1 MSEWVDA
8 VERLSSIA
16 HTQPHAAY
24 AAFMHGLMSKW
35 TYLTR
40 AIPNIGDLFS
50 PLEDVIR
57 RKFLTSLTGQNDF
70 NDITRE
76 LMALPVRQ
84 GGLGITNPRADTP
97 SHHDASLKITAPLTA
112 LIMEQSNRY
121 PNTTKT
127 EQIQVKKEAVKAR
140 KHRQQQA
147 AAELKDKL
155 PNSMQRAMSLSTE
168 KGSSSWLSTL
178 PIAEYGYAL
187 HKSAFRD
194 ALCLRYGWH
203 PSNLPLQCTC
213 GKQFSVEHALSC
225 SHGGFPSI
233 RHNELRDITAEL
245 MSEVCHNV
253 GTKPPLQPI
262 TDEHLIH
269 RTANREDGARLDVA
283 AERFWGGDRQRT
295 FFDIRVFNPFAL
307 SYCYTPL
314 AQCYRRNEMEKKRAY
329 DQRVREIEH
338 GSFSPLVFSTTG
350 GMGTTATVV
359 YKRLAAM
366 ISEKHEK
373 PYSKTMQ
380 WIRCR
385 LSFSLLRSAI
395 MCLRGSRSSR
405 HHPEHHPIDG
415 GSI

>member
-1 MSEWVDA
+1 MGGKS
-8 VERLSSIA
+8 
-16 HTQPHAAY
+16 
-24 AAFMHGLMSKW
+24 
-35 TYLTR
+35 
-40 AIPNIGDLFS
+40 
-50 PLEDVIR
+50 
-57 RKFLTSLTGQNDF
+57 
-70 NDITRE
+70 
-76 LMALPVRQ
+76 
-84 GGLGITNPRADTP
+84 GLGTR
-97 SHHDASLKITAPLTA
+97 L
-112 LIMEQSNRY
+112 
-121 PNTTKT
+121 
-127 EQIQVKKEAVKAR
+127 
-140 KHRQQQA
+140 
-147 AAELKDKL
+147 
-155 PNSMQRAMSLSTE
+155 
-168 KGSSSWLSTL
+168 
-178 PIAEYGYAL
+178 GYAL

-253 GTKPPLQPI
+253 GTEPPLQPI

-283 AERFWGGDRQRT
+283 AERFWGGHRQRA
-295 FFDIRVFNPFAL
+295 FFDIRVFNPFAQ

-338 GSFSPLVFSTTG
+338 GSFSPLVSFSTTG

-385 LSFSLLRSAI
+385 LGFSLLRSAI
-395 MCLRGSRSSR
+395 MCLRRSRSSR

-415 GSI
+415 GSIDLACSMGRVPNQD